1 MSILS
6 GLRSRAQDYREP
18 DSIGPVL
25 AEAVAEIESLRA
37 DRDERARQKSE
48 LLAEIERL
56 LDTIKAMTRER
67 EAARA
72 WLRGELSGSRLGDPA
87 PDRIACMWCGE
98 ICYGGREIAK
108 QHVQECSKNPLVQR
122 IRELERRSRNDCPE
136 R

>member
-1 MSILS
+1 MTCQKHAKNPARGYSPCAGCEIEWM
-6 GLRSRAQDYREP
+6 QT
-18 DSIGPVL
+18 
-25 AEAVAEIESLRA
+25 EIESLRA